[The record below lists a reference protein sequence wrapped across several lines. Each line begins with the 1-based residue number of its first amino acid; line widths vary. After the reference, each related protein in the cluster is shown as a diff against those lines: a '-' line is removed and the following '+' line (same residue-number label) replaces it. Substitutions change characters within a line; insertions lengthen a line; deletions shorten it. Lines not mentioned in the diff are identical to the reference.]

1 MCMSSMMIGKIM
13 SIMPIETSQNTIKG
27 LRDKGI
33 FPQMCLSSMM
43 IGKIMSIMQIE
54 TGQNTIKG
62 LRDKEIFP

>member
-1 MCMSSMMIGKIM
+1 MCM
-13 SIMPIETSQNTIKG
+13 
-27 LRDKGI
+27 
-33 FPQMCLSSMM
+33 SSMM